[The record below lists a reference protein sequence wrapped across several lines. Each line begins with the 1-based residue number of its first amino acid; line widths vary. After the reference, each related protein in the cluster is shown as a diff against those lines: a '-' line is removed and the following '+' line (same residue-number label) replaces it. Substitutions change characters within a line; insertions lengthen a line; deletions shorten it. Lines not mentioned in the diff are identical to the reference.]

1 MYWVNFLLFF
11 GYTSFWFSFIDNPL
25 EIFIKNSVFSY
36 RNLSSE
42 EFAVAL
48 RFAFMFFLVNV
59 LIKIRAGYKSFKNL
73 IINDKPVNDKPVNDK
88 PADEISLTKTEEDR
102 YKIDF
107 IIDKKHGS
115 IFIQKS
121 TEYDNIEGV
130 FTDDFYSCVT
140 SEVKPFLTFKGDVV
154 RPRDINKMY
163 NREDT
168 VLTITY
174 KDKEK
179 RTVITNETVYK
190 EDYDSEENTHDT
202 HETQESAL

>member
-1 MYWVNFLLFF
+1 MYWVNLILFF

-59 LIKIRAGYKSFKNL
+59 LLKIRTSYKSFKNL
-73 IINDKPVNDKPVNDK
+73 IINDKP
-88 PADEISLTKTEEDR
+88 ADEISLTKMEEDR

-130 FTDDFYSCVT
+130 YTNDFYSCVT

-154 RPRDINKMY
+154 RPRDINKIH

-174 KDKEK
+174 KGKEK
-179 RTVITNETVYK
+179 RTVITNDTVYK
-190 EDYDSEENTHDT
+190 EDYDYEENT
-202 HETQESAL
+202 HETQESTL